1 MDYFIVRLTI
11 FCVINNLR
19 EVNIRKRSKNVFY
32 IYPNDGKLKP
42 TLFFR
47 SMGGF
52 VHGHNG
58 WVYLLHNIHQ
68 TVPRV
73 EKGVG
78 REDSFFLFLLHSSI
92 TAETTTTPT
101 SSFYINSDDY
111 LFGQSG
117 QLSVGPYSSAG
128 PVKTQPPRDV
138 VEEAIPKWR

>member
-47 SMGGF
+47 SMGG
-52 VHGHNG
+52 VVLGHNG

-117 QLSVGPYSSAG
+117 QLSVGPLSL
-128 PVKTQPPRDV
+128 
-138 VEEAIPKWR
+138 IHI